1 MIQLPQLSVGLCTDW
16 HSILSIRIDVGP
28 RLMLFYRALYMYF
41 SGHDTT
47 TSAIS
52 WIMYSLAQHPEYQD
66 RCRAEVDAILQGT
79 LYVLFRT

>member
-1 MIQLPQLSVGLCTDW
+1 
-16 HSILSIRIDVGP
+16 
-28 RLMLFYRALYMYF
+28 MYF

-66 RCRAEVDAILQGT
+66 RSRAEVDAILQGN
-79 LYVLFRT
+79 LYVLCRTTQLPQL

>member
-1 MIQLPQLSVGLCTDW
+1 
-16 HSILSIRIDVGP
+16 
-28 RLMLFYRALYMYF
+28 MYF

-66 RCRAEVDAILQGT
+66 RCRAEVDTILRGT